1 MYDKHIAFTL
11 AALLKIDCDNLVYTA
26 NVRSPGAQGTTIG
39 DHFNFPAPPQPSE
52 LNQKDTSKSV
62 DPAQKVKSLPR
73 YLPMSK
79 DPVADALRLN
89 RHKKARSTS
98 PEDAT
103 NTSNSTSEAPTS
115 PTDDGGPSH
124 PAEYD
129 RQDQFQ
135 YPNSHHHQQYQQQ
148 QQHQQ
153 SHDPNQW
160 SHGQVDEA
168 PLQHYDSLKCR
179 DDYLAHQVQV
189 QQQMQQQQ
197 QQQMHGEINAH
208 ISAPPPPAPRSTT
221 SDLNPAQASR
231 SHSTINP
238 EDLSSQDQDMAGS
251 LLDLA
256 DELGEAESPSTGQ
269 NRQMVEEHT
278 SAATNTTSSTVA
290 QQAMDRN
297 GRFMQESPRTADHQ
311 VGYHSYTLP
320 HSFSGG
326 GHAGGGGRSPRM
338 RNDGGGGSDRDGG
351 PPKPPRTDY
360 PPKGGEHR
368 GGSGG
373 SGEMQGNSPY
383 LPGSSFTTGRQ
394 HQKKR
399 NLVRNWV
406 QDQQL
411 RYVCTLYIIILLLH
425 VCACKCPCI
434 YVTAMYFI

>member
-1 MYDKHIAFTL
+1 MHELFVVI
-11 AALLKIDCDNLVYTA
+11 IWYTA
-26 NVRSPGAQGTTIG
+26 NLRSPGAQGTTTG

-52 LNQKDTSKSV
+52 LNQKDTSKSM
-62 DPAQKVKSLPR
+62 DAAQKVKSLPR
-73 YLPMSK
+73 YLPTSK
-79 DPVADALRLN
+79 DPIADALRLN

-98 PEDAT
+98 PEDVT
-103 NTSNSTSEAPTS
+103 NTSNSTSETPTS
-115 PTDDGGPSH
+115 PTDDGR
-124 PAEYD
+124 PARPVEYD

-135 YPNSHHHQQYQQQ
+135 YPNSHHQQQYQQQ

-160 SHGQVDEA
+160 SHDPNHQWSHGQVDDA

-179 DDYLAHQVQV
+179 DDYLAHKVHV
-189 QQQMQQQQ
+189 QQQQQQQQHQQ

-208 ISAPPPPAPRSTT
+208 LAAPPPAPRSTT

-269 NRQMVEEHT
+269 NRRVVEERT
-278 SAATNTTSSTVA
+278 GAATTTTTTTSTTVV

-297 GRFMQESPRTADHQ
+297 GRIMQESPRTADRQ

-326 GHAGGGGRSPRM
+326 GHGGGGGRSPRM
-338 RNDGGGGSDRDGG
+338 HNDGGGSDGDSG

-360 PPKGGEHR
+360 PPKGEHHS
-368 GGSGG
+368 GSGG
-373 SGEMQGNSPY
+373 NGEIQGNSPY

-411 RYVCTLYIIILLLH
+411 RYVRCT
-425 VCACKCPCI
+425 CAYNYDI
-434 YVTAMYFI
+434 